1 MEDGTREAGAAAVS
15 AAVSQAWSAGEEAL
29 PAATAAP
36 SPSVAGGWE
45 GDRPRVVPP
54 PLDAGLL
61 PPPVSDV
68 PLFR

>member
-15 AAVSQAWSAGEEAL
+15 AAVSLAWSAEAL

-61 PPPVSDV
+61 PPPVSGV